1 MYEIETEV
9 HYHTFS
15 EKNKEF
21 VGNRITAVDVHP
33 MRPDYVVIGYERGQ
47 MILFDVTDPK
57 KAVKTIKD
65 HHKNVPISNIK
76 FCDWNGKKEQ
86 KD

>member
-1 MYEIETEV
+1 MSDELIFIGNSEGQLMMYEIETEV

-33 MRPDYVVIGYERGQ
+33 TRPDYVVIGYERG
-47 MILFDVTDPK
+47 
-57 KAVKTIKD
+57 
-65 HHKNVPISNIK
+65 
-76 FCDWNGKKEQ
+76 
-86 KD
+86 